1 MAVRLRPFPDSPTW
15 PRGLPE
21 PERGKL
27 RRARHVLVVP
37 AGVEV
42 EEIEMLALSRF
53 ASTRWQLEPTV
64 TPDEL
69 VDPGVLR
76 TSRHTTLVG
85 PYAPPRSSGMTGG
98 FAFDVDC
105 PRERGDAPGAGTGD
119 RDGICRAFAA
129 GLPVR
134 EEARVVSWLVAAA
147 RRLCGL
153 VLFDGADGVVV
164 RPDPEAQIDLTVY
177 SDVWLAPQAALAIV
191 GAVDDRAG
199 FAPTGVDWAGPPP
212 GTGEGSLPGGVTLD
226 PRRREA
232 LHAAADEFDI
242 AALQRESSASGYAV
256 HIDLGADGL
265 VAVEIGGEELLPV
278 SLRGLP
284 WADGGA
290 VAYRVQWHP
299 ERAEQLE
306 LEEPSLEHRA
316 QRARAAQTV
325 SAVTAVIHEATRG
338 EITDAADFLVHPED
352 LAFD

>member
-1 MAVRLRPFPDSPTW
+1 MSVRLRPFPDAPTW

-21 PERGKL
+21 PERGRL

-37 AGVEV
+37 AGVEI

-53 ASTRWQLEPTV
+53 AGTRWLREPAV
-64 TPDEL
+64 TPEGL
-69 VDPGVLR
+69 VDPGAIR

-85 PYAPPRSSGMTGG
+85 PYAPPGSGGMIGG

-105 PRERGDAPGAGTGD
+105 PRERGAAPVPGTGD
-119 RDGICRAFAA
+119 RDGIGRAFAA

-153 VLFDGADGVVV
+153 VLFDDAVVV

-177 SDVWLAPQAALAIV
+177 SDVWLAPQAALALV
-191 GAVDDRAG
+191 GAVDDRAV

-212 GTGEGSLPGGVTLD
+212 GTGEGSLPGGVALD
-226 PRRREA
+226 PRQREA

-242 AALQRESSASGYAV
+242 AALRSDAPASGYAV
-256 HIDLGADGL
+256 HVDLGPDGL

-290 VAYRVQWHP
+290 VAYRVRWHP
-299 ERAEQLE
+299 EQAEQLE
-306 LEEPSLEHRA
+306 LEEPSIEHRA

-325 SAVTAVIHEATRG
+325 AAVTSVIHEAARG